1 MKSGGE
7 FKVKSPR
14 ITTTLRIPE
23 ELDDLIT
30 KTAERLGISKNAFIT
45 LAIDKKLQEE
55 MNVYLEK
62 AV

>member
-1 MKSGGE
+1 M
-7 FKVKSPR
+7 KSPR